1 MEMTGGEA
9 AVRALEALGVRH
21 VFGIVSVHNLPLFDA
36 VRGSDRIELVAMRH
50 EQGAV
55 HAADGYA
62 RATGGLGVAITSTG
76 PGAANAMGGLFE
88 ADTAS
93 SRVLML
99 TGQVETSAYGKGR
112 GALHEAER
120 QVDMLRTVCRSV
132 VHVRSHDE
140 IGPAVL
146 DVAADILRGR
156 GRPGAIEIPI
166 DLQHRRGDV
175 DVPAPRTSA
184 TPAPDPAAIER
195 IAAELA
201 GASRPL
207 LWAGGGVVAARAHAE
222 LTALAERLQA
232 PVLTSIEGRGSIPE
246 DHPLAVG
253 PNTDLGATDELIA
266 AADVVLAVGTRFRQ
280 DNTVHSALTIP
291 GKLLHVDI
299 DQGVLGRVHAPAVGV
314 VADAKEA
321 LAALLDAAGHGA
333 PAPDEWRAQAAAVR
347 ARIDGEIRQQIGPD
361 HARMLDCIRR
371 ELPRDGVVVKDVTI
385 AAYLWGNRLLATYE
399 PGTAIRPTSM
409 AIGPGLPLAIG
420 AAVGTGRPTVVIHG
434 DGGIMLTIGE
444 LASAVQQRVPL
455 VVVVLND
462 GGYGIL
468 RYIQDAALGGRR
480 TGVDLA
486 TPDFAALA
494 RSMGM
499 AGERVEDAARFEEL
513 FAKAVA
519 SGEPWLLDVDITKM
533 APLTIVPQK
542 PLSSRFS

>member
-21 VFGIVSVHNLPLFDA
+21 VFGIVSVHNLPMFDA
-36 VRGSDRIELVAMRH
+36 VRSSESIELVAMRH

-88 ADTAS
+88 ANTSS

-99 TGQVETSAYGKGR
+99 TGQVETAAYGKGR

-132 VHVRSHDE
+132 ASPRSHDE
-140 IGPAVL
+140 VAQAVI
-146 DVAADILRGR
+146 DVGSDILRGR
-156 GRPGAIEIPI
+156 ARPGAVELPI

-175 DVPAPRTSA
+175 EIPAPRLA
-184 TPAPDPAAIER
+184 EPAAPDVAG
-195 IAAELA
+195 IAAELH
-201 GASRPL
+201 GAQRPL
-207 LWAGGGVVAARAHAE
+207 IWAGGGVVAARAQAA

-246 DHPLAVG
+246 DHPLSVG
-253 PNTDLGATDELIA
+253 ANSDLSAMDELVA
-266 AADVVLAVGTRFRQ
+266 AADVVLAIGTRFRQ
-280 DNTVHSALTIP
+280 DNTVHSALTVP
-291 GKLLHVDI
+291 GRLLHVDV
-299 DQGVLGRVHAPAVGV
+299 DSLTLGRVHRPAVSLL
-314 VADAKEA
+314 ADAGAA
-321 LAALLDAAGHGA
+321 LSALLDAVEQVTHE
-333 PAPDEWRAQAAAVR
+333 EWVAMAARVR
-347 ARIDGEIRQQIGPD
+347 QQIDADVRSQIGPD
-361 HARMLDCIRR
+361 HERMLDCIRR

-385 AAYLWGNRLLATYE
+385 AAYLWGNRLLETYE
-399 PGTAIRPTSM
+399 PGTAIRPSSM

-444 LASAVQQRVPL
+444 LASAVQASVPL

-468 RYIQDAALGGRR
+468 RYIQDGAMGGRR

-499 AGERVEDAARFEEL
+499 AGDRVDDAGQFEEL
-513 FAKAVA
+513 FPKAVA
-519 SGEPWLLDVDITKM
+519 SGDPWLLDVDITKM
-533 APLTIVPQK
+533 APLTIVPQR
-542 PLSSRFS
+542 PAAR

>member
-1 MEMTGGEA
+1 MDLTGGEA

-21 VFGIVSVHNLPLFDA
+21 VFGIVSVHNLPMFDA
-36 VRGSDRIELVAMRH
+36 VRSSDSIALVAMRH

-88 ADTAS
+88 ANTSS

-112 GALHEAER
+112 GALHEAEG
-120 QVDMLRTVCRSV
+120 QLDMLRTVCRSV
-132 VHVRSHDE
+132 AHPRSHDE
-140 IGPAVL
+140 IAAAVI
-146 DVAADILRGR
+146 DVGSDILRGR
-156 GRPGAIEIPI
+156 ARPGAVEIAI

-175 DVPAPRTSA
+175 EIPAPRLPEPASPDVSA
-184 TPAPDPAAIER
+184 LAAALQ
-195 IAAELA
+195 AAE
-201 GASRPL
+201 RPL
-207 LWAGGGVVAARAHAE
+207 IWAGGGVVAARAQVA
-222 LTALAERLQA
+222 LTALAERLHA
-232 PVLTSIEGRGSIPE
+232 PVVTSIEGRGAIAE

-253 PNTDLGATDELIA
+253 ANSDLSATDELVA
-266 AADVVLAVGTRFRQ
+266 AADVVLAIGTRFRQ

-291 GKLLHVDI
+291 GHLLHVDV
-299 DQGVLGRVHAPAVGV
+299 DASTLGRVHHPAVSLL
-314 VADAKEA
+314 ADAGAA
-321 LAALLDAAGHGA
+321 LAALLDALEQVTHE
-333 PAPDEWRAQAAAVR
+333 DWVAQAQAVR
-347 ARIDGEIRQQIGPD
+347 RQIDADVRSQIGPD
-361 HARMLDCIRR
+361 HERMLDCIRR

-385 AAYLWGNRLLATYE
+385 AAYLWGNRLLETYE
-399 PGTAIRPTSM
+399 PGTAIRPSSM

-420 AAVGTGRPTVVIHG
+420 AAVGSGRPTVVIHG

-444 LASAVQQRVPL
+444 LASAVQARVPL

-468 RYIQDAALGGRR
+468 RYIQDGAMGGRR
-480 TGVDLA
+480 MGVDLA

-499 AGERVEDAARFEEL
+499 AGERVEDAGQFEEL
-513 FAKAVA
+513 FPKAVA
-519 SGEPWLLDVDITKM
+519 SGEPWLLDVDIRKM
-533 APLTIVPQK
+533 APLTIVPQR
-542 PLSSRFS
+542 PAAR